1 MDVRW
6 RKESEELDVP
16 AMPSPV
22 GSSESDTSNYV
33 SGDSPESDGAKSDK
47 SEDYNNIGEL
57 WIFGTYLLWYI
68 LCCDN

>member
-1 MDVRW
+1 
-6 RKESEELDVP
+6 
-16 AMPSPV
+16 MPSPV

-57 WIFGTYLLWYI
+57 
-68 LCCDN
+68 